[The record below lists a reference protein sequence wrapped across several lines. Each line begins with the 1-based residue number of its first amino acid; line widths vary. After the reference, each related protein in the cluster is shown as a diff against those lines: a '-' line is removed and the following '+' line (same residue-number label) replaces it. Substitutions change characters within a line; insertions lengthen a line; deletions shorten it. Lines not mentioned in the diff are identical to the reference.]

1 MSRLEQL
8 AKQPER
14 NLGTLI
20 CGQGTQREDML
31 GILLRSTD
39 PAIKAS
45 AEEVIL
51 GKEGLIEIRPDV
63 VDVYTTNGAD
73 PAKLNDTV
81 FVQPGTA
88 ALAIAL
94 FKAYQKKLGIELTPD
109 IAGGYSLGDYISTF
123 MLGVLSQR
131 DVLNLVSTRGEVFKP
146 LNQKLRRIEPGQY
159 SIVTL
164 ITDGNI
170 DENGLNKYLHGT
182 GFKVTIMQAKN
193 SYTVA
198 GPESSRPALDGRLVE
213 LKTQGAVVKT
223 IALPKDVFKDP
234 FHLDYVMEPFAT
246 DFNKR
251 QMQYCHAES
260 KQRRHHVFLEPRS
273 GGGFVTGDGRVLAS
287 GTDIMKYL
295 GFSHIKNPFD
305 SARMMEIIGAYSRT
319 VIGFGGLA
327 AQRRFSQPYGHI
339 ANFLIVDLDPSSQ
352 SGVIGLEA
360 AVAATA
366 PILEQREKA
375 RETVFSKNRF
385 VTAKTYS
392 QPT

>member
-8 AKQPER
+8 AKQPES

-20 CGQGTQREDML
+20 CGQGMQKEDML
-31 GILLRSTD
+31 GVLLRSTD
-39 PAIKAS
+39 PEIRAS

-51 GKEGLIEIRPDV
+51 GKDGLIEIRPDV

-88 ALAIAL
+88 ALVIAL
-94 FKAYQKKLGIELTPD
+94 FKAYQKKLGVELTPD
-109 IAGGYSLGDYISTF
+109 VAGGYSLGDYISSF

-146 LNQKLRRIEPGQY
+146 LNQKIRRIEPGQY

-164 ITDGNI
+164 ITDGSI
-170 DENGLNKYLHGT
+170 DENRLNKHFHGT
-182 GFKVTIMQAKN
+182 GFKVTITQAKN
-193 SYTVA
+193 AYTIA
-198 GPESSRPALDGRLVE
+198 GPESSRPALDSRLSE
-213 LKTQGAVVKT
+213 LKTKGSVVKT
-223 IALPKDVFKDP
+223 ISLPKDVFKDP
-234 FHLDYVMEPFAT
+234 FHLDYVMEPFAA

-251 QMQYCHAES
+251 QKQYCQAES
-260 KQRRHHVFLEPRS
+260 KQRVHHVFLEPR
-273 GGGFVTGDGRVLAS
+273 GDGGFVTGDGRVLTS

-305 SARMMEIIGAYSRT
+305 SARMMELIGAYSRT

-375 RETVFSKNRF
+375 RETVFPKDRF
-385 VTAKTYS
+385 VPAKTYR